1 MQDWDR
7 LPLIV
12 VLKRI
17 TNGSSLDNMKLEIIE
32 HVMEIGG
39 LSRDELGNKD
49 VSFGVDDVS
58 VFQGVC
64 IGVTMQLKQG
74 LPLCHR
80 HPLHVSLYQASYTNS
95 LEVCHCAEDKG
106 SSLISLWVCSTTILS
121 VAKS

>member
-1 MQDWDR
+1 M
-7 LPLIV
+7 IV

-58 VFQGVC
+58 VF
-64 IGVTMQLKQG
+64 
-74 LPLCHR
+74 
-80 HPLHVSLYQASYTNS
+80 
-95 LEVCHCAEDKG
+95 
-106 SSLISLWVCSTTILS
+106 
-121 VAKS
+121 

>member
-58 VFQGVC
+58 VF
-64 IGVTMQLKQG
+64 
-74 LPLCHR
+74 
-80 HPLHVSLYQASYTNS
+80 
-95 LEVCHCAEDKG
+95 
-106 SSLISLWVCSTTILS
+106 
-121 VAKS
+121 